1 MLSHLYL
8 IRHGETAWSLSGQHT
23 SYSDIPLTEKGEA
36 DARHLAQRLGS
47 VRFNQVFTS
56 PRLRARRTCELA
68 GFGSRSK
75 IEPDLAEWNYGDY
88 EGRRTGEIRQ
98 TRPGWNIFTDGCPA
112 GESPADIAA
121 RVDRLIAQ
129 LRSHDGKVAVF
140 AHGHIGR
147 VLAARWLGEPVGFG
161 QHLLLSPASVS
172 ILAYEHDDPD
182 QPVIA
187 LWNDGPAR
195 PSV

>member
-75 IEPDLAEWNYGDY
+75 IESDLAEWNYGDY
-88 EGRRTGEIRQ
+88 EGRRTGEIHQ
-98 TRPGWNIFTDGCPA
+98 TRPEWNIFTDGCPA

-121 RVDRLIAQ
+121 RVDRLIAR
-129 LRSHDGKVAVF
+129 LHSHDGKVAVF

-147 VLAARWLGEPVGFG
+147 VLAARWIGQPVGFG
-161 QHLLLSPASVS
+161 QHLLLNPASVS

-195 PSV
+195 SSE

>member
-1 MLSHLYL
+1 MLSQLYL

-23 SYSDIPLTEKGEA
+23 SYTDISLTEKGET
-36 DARHLAQRLGS
+36 DARQLAQRLGS
-47 VRFNQVFTS
+47 VLFNEVLTS

-75 IEPDLAEWNYGDY
+75 IEPELAEWNYGDY
-88 EGRRTGEIRQ
+88 EGLRTGEIHH
-98 TRPGWNIFTDGCPA
+98 TRPDWNIFTDGCPS
-112 GESPADIAA
+112 GESPGDITA
-121 RVDRLIAQ
+121 RADRLIVN
-129 LRSHDGKVAVF
+129 LRRREGKVAVF

-147 VLAARWLGEPVGFG
+147 VLAARWIGESVGFG

-187 LWNDGPAR
+187 LWNE
-195 PSV
+195 VH

>member
-195 PSV
+195 SSE

>member
-56 PRLRARRTCELA
+56 PRLRARQTCELA

-88 EGRRTGEIRQ
+88 EGRRTGEIHQ

-121 RVDRLIAQ
+121 RVDRLIAR
-129 LRSHDGKVAVF
+129 LHSHDGKVAVF

-147 VLAARWLGEPVGFG
+147 VLAARWIGQPVGFG
-161 QHLLLSPASVS
+161 QHLLLNPASVS

-195 PSV
+195 SSE

>member
-23 SYSDIPLTEKGEA
+23 SYTDMALTEKGEH
-36 DARHLAQRLGS
+36 DARQLAQRLGS
-47 VRFNQVFTS
+47 VRFNEVLTS
-56 PRLRARRTCELA
+56 PRLRAQRTCELA

-75 IEPDLAEWNYGDY
+75 IEAGLTEWNYGEY
-88 EGRRTGEIRQ
+88 EGLRTDEIHQ
-98 TRPGWNIFTDGCPA
+98 IRPAWNIFTDGCPG
-112 GESPADIAA
+112 GESASDITA
-121 RVDRLIAQ
+121 RVDRLIAR

-147 VLAARWLGEPVGFG
+147 VLAARWIGEPVGFG

-172 ILAYEHDDPD
+172 ILAYEHDDPN

-187 LWNDGPAR
+187 LWNSGPGMT
-195 PSV
+195 V

>member
-23 SYSDIPLTEKGEA
+23 SYTDISLTEKGEA

-75 IEPDLAEWNYGDY
+75 IEPGLAEWNYGDY
-88 EGRRTGEIRQ
+88 EGRRTDEIRQ

-121 RVDRLIAQ
+121 RVDRLIAW
-129 LRSHDGKVAVF
+129 LHSHDGKVAVF

-147 VLAARWLGEPVGFG
+147 VLAARWIGQPVGFG

-187 LWNDGPAR
+187 LWNSSPTT
-195 PSV
+195 V